1 MLKVNKFP
9 IILILYQTPFAEA
22 ESSFMINETAL
33 QVNVMFR
40 NIMENIMPDDNSFI
54 FFKINLTS
62 ESVLVICSR
71 KVKTQ

>member
-9 IILILYQTPFAEA
+9 IILILYQTSLAEP
-22 ESSFMINETAL
+22 ESSFMIDETDL
-33 QVNVMFR
+33 QVNVMLR
-40 NIMENIMPDDNSFI
+40 NIMENIMPDDNSLI

-71 KVKTQ
+71 KVKFQ